1 MEPTTSGRFRVQRR
15 VGTGS
20 GGPGSDGPESDGP
33 EPDVGGPT
41 ASFTV
46 IELPDD
52 PVAPDDPDAAE
63 AYAPL
68 LIEGD
73 HAADTTALEP
83 GFVVDATI
91 GWTDGTARF
100 LEYDVV
106 RRTRIYVADDVTG
119 MFEAATEAWEGA
131 RAAGES
137 VVSTTTRGQD
147 GEPNG
152 ALYLFPDGSDRDTLA
167 ELERGRVPI
176 EPLIARVNERLGDGA
191 ARGVFLLRPTAY
203 AFVAVL
209 VAFDD
214 DGVLARTVRDT
225 YDLGSALA
233 DRLDRVADSTGVYAD
248 AGADTDDVDGNES
261 RDDGTSSPF

>member
-15 VGTGS
+15 VGTGTRGS
-20 GGPGSDGPESDGP
+20 GSDGS
-33 EPDVGGPT
+33 EPDGSVSDVEDPT

-46 IELPDD
+46 IELPDG

-68 LIEGD
+68 LVEGD
-73 HAADTTALEP
+73 HAVDTESLEP

-137 VVSTTTRGQD
+137 VVSTTARGQD

-152 ALYLFPDGSDRDTLA
+152 ALYVFSEAGARDLFGEFRSGTTPLEPLVERVNDDLDDDPREVFVLRPPDG
-167 ELERGRVPI
+167 
-176 EPLIARVNERLGDGA
+176 
-191 ARGVFLLRPTAY
+191 
-203 AFVAVL
+203 AFVV
-209 VAFDD
+209 VYIAFEK
-214 DGVLARTVRDT
+214 DGLLARTVRDT
-225 YDLGSALA
+225 YL
-233 DRLDRVADSTGVYAD
+233 
-248 AGADTDDVDGNES
+248 
-261 RDDGTSSPF
+261 

>member
-1 MEPTTSGRFRVQRR
+1 MQRR
-15 VGTGS
+15 VGGESQGAGSEGTESGEDGSTEDGSNETG
-20 GGPGSDGPESDGP
+20 PAP
-33 EPDVGGPT
+33 
-41 ASFTV
+41 SFAV

-68 LIEGD
+68 LIDGD
-73 HAADTTALEP
+73 HAVDTEPLEP
-83 GFVVDATI
+83 GFVVDATL
-91 GWTDGTARF
+91 GWADGTARF

-152 ALYLFPDGSDRDTLA
+152 ALYLFPDASDRDTLA
-167 ELERGRVPI
+167 ELERGRIPV
-176 EPLIARVNERLGDGA
+176 EPLIARVNDRLGDDA
-191 ARGVFLLRPTAY
+191 DRGVFLLRPAAY

-233 DRLDRVADSTGVYAD
+233 DRLDRVSDSTGVYA
-248 AGADTDDVDGNES
+248 GATADDGDENGDES
-261 RDDGTSSPF
+261 RDGGTPSPF